1 MSATEIVILI
11 FWLFPLLTASS
22 MTYGYVR
29 AKKRFQITE
38 ATEKIIIQ
46 ITTVENFRLVNKTI
60 ATIRS
65 YKLAV
70 PYEIWIVTEPIDI
83 KKYINADKII
93 VVHTKFPS
101 IAKYKAR
108 ALDYSAEIRKKMG
121 IVSENVKILFIDDDA
136 LPSKPYI
143 EKCYFGNYDIM
154 EGIIQPRLNYGTRY
168 SYVENMRTLACMS
181 VCSVYQG
188 HGHPVWVHGEG
199 ICVRASVEQKITWKF
214 DVIASEDL
222 VFGHTCATNKMKWGF
237 IWEPMYITSP
247 WTLKDYFRQ
256 RHRWLWG
263 NVHAIHNILTW
274 KSKIRMVIFYSIG
287 TVSLLISVTG
297 IILDLLGYLDYP
309 YHVRVIILFAFGTWL
324 GIYGYI
330 GYVVGNKKLR
340 HILLSMLLVW
350 YTSLMNT
357 FPIWIGL
364 LFKRPVK
371 FAVIAKERGSKS
383 EEQV

>member
-11 FWLFPLLTASS
+11 FWLFPLLTACS

-29 AKKRFQITE
+29 AKKCFQITE

-70 PYEIWIVTEPIDI
+70 PYEIWIVTEAIDI

-222 VFGHTCATNKMKWGF
+222 VFGHTCATRKMRWGF

-274 KSKIRMVIFYSIG
+274 KSKIRMVLFYSIG

-309 YHVRVIILFAFGTWL
+309 LPVRVIIIFALGTWL

-330 GYVVGNKKLR
+330 GYVVGNKKIR
-340 HILLSMLLVW
+340 HILLSVVLVW

-371 FAVIAKERGSKS
+371 FAVIAKERGSIS
-383 EEQV
+383 EEQE